1 LERNIYEQRFVK
13 TLEEKFI
20 DLIKNKKLPTAAAST
35 SRPTWKP
42 CAPSNMGAMRA
53 TAPQMSSTGGGC
65 RCLES
70 SPGRAPPPQT
80 LRYVAEAVAARRELE
95 GVALPGIAAEL
106 AAATKGPRRAVV
118 RAHRRGARRR
128 YGISIVG
135 KSAATAGSS
144 PRKLPRWW
152 IGGRGGEDEE
162 EEPGSIQRR
171 AWEEKR
177 K

>member
-1 LERNIYEQRFVK
+1 
-13 TLEEKFI
+13 
-20 DLIKNKKLPTAAAST
+20 
-35 SRPTWKP
+35 
-42 CAPSNMGAMRA
+42 MRA
-53 TAPQMSSTGGGC
+53 VQHGSHARHRSPNELDRG
-65 RCLES
+65 R
-70 SPGRAPPPQT
+70 SPGELSWESPPPQT
-80 LRYVAEAVAARRELE
+80 LRYVAEAVAAGRELE